1 MTPGEKEVFLVEW
14 YNALTKQEKKQFWTV
29 IAVTVVGAVLI
40 LLVPAASRLVF

>member
-29 IAVTVVGAVLI
+29 IAVTVVGTALI
-40 LLVPAASRLVF
+40 LLVPVACRLVF